1 MDDSGG
7 YANGPGGDNDSL
19 SKFATTDHASCAVDD
34 TRSDTDDP
42 GGGTTN
48 DWDSFSNLATSAS
61 TSSKTS
67 ASYISSSLT
76 TRVSLLSLS
85 DKSSVYMIKYA
96 NVDHAT
102 GSFCSS
108 CSSLV

>member
-1 MDDSGG
+1 MINNIFAEDYAPHSLTGTSCAVDDSGG

-48 DWDSFSNLATSAS
+48 DWDSFSYLATSAS
-61 TSSKTS
+61 TSSKAS

-76 TRVSLLSLS
+76 TRVS
-85 DKSSVYMIKYA
+85 
-96 NVDHAT
+96 
-102 GSFCSS
+102 
-108 CSSLV
+108 